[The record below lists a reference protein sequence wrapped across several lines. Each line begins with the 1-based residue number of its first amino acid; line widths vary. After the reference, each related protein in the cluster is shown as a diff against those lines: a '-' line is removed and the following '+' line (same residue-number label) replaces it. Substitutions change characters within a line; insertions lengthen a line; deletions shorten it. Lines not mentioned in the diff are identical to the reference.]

1 MAKTFVLADEA
12 LNNYGFWLPMS
23 GADLKQFERNPIM
36 LWMHHR
42 SWRGTK
48 DEILPIGTW
57 DNIRIEEGK
66 LLADAVFDQ
75 DDDFAAVIENKVEA
89 GIIKMASLG
98 LQILTTSNESQW
110 IKPGQARETPI
121 KWRVR
126 EASIVDIGANDN
138 SVMLAIYE
146 GEELL
151 NLSDTA
157 KDCPVPILQLA
168 DTDIQTNTITMKKL
182 ISFFA
187 LAAAAQEEEVLAMVQ
202 KQADDIARLTGE
214 NTHLAT
220 LVSKHENDRQE
231 QKRHQTTMLLDA
243 ATQDGRIDAPSR
255 EMWQKLFEK
264 DFDNTKAVIESLAV
278 RSKAADLLDKS
289 KNQSL
294 TERDGLEKLSWDEL
308 DKSGKLEYLKE
319 KHADLFEVKFREK
332 FGKDLLKP

>member
-75 DDDFAAVIENKVEA
+75 EDEFAVVIENKVDA

-110 IKPGQARETPI
+110 IKPGQTRETPI

-151 NLSDTA
+151 NMSDTA

-214 NTHLAT
+214 NTTLAAQ
-220 LVSKHENDRQE
+220 VSKYEDEHKQQVQHEI
-231 QKRHQTTMLLDA
+231 TMLLDA
-243 ATQDGRIDAPSR
+243 AVQDGRIDATCR
-255 EMWQKLFEK
+255 VKWQELFAK
-264 DFDNTKAVIESLAV
+264 DFDNTKAVITSLAV
-278 RSKAADLLDKS
+278 RPKAAGLLG
-289 KNQSL
+289 KNKEQAQSD
-294 TERDGLEKLSWDEL
+294 REKLSLLSWDEL
-308 DKSGKLEYLKE
+308 DKGGKLEEVKE
-319 KHADLFEVKFREK
+319 KHFDLYQEKFNEK
-332 FGKDLLKP
+332 FGVSPKKQ